1 MKKTNF
7 LNYLVIIATLI
18 LGACS
23 NVDEPEEPTL
33 PTQSLPFIE
42 TFQQGFGEFTTQ
54 NVLGDQ
60 VWEYSS
66 QYKYVM
72 ITGYVDADGDGTKEN
87 NANEDWLISPEIDLS
102 NITAAKLT
110 FEHVIRYFANPTTEA
125 TLWVSE
131 NYVDGLP
138 STATWTQ
145 LTTPLFTNFS
155 DWTFGS
161 SGEISLTSYTGK
173 KIRIAFKYI
182 STETKAGTWEI
193 KNFKVEEGEAATL
206 PADTPTGE
214 GTEISPYNVIAA
226 IQNQGGLKW
235 VTGYIVGN
243 IDGSGMSI
251 NTESKFT
258 TPFTIKTNLLIA
270 DSPTETNYEKC
281 LPVQLPSGAVRDGLN
296 LVDNP
301 NNLGKKVKL
310 YGSLETYFGVS
321 GLKSASYFELEDG
334 TSGGTK
340 PSDTSGAIFSETFAA
355 SKGDFTIV
363 DVIKNPV
370 LSYIWTHDPTYKC
383 MKASAYANNNNYES
397 ESWLISPAINL
408 SGETNVTLNFEH
420 TIGPAA
426 QLSID
431 KSHFSVWLSNNYST
445 GNPNEATWTKLDLSA
460 SSFNTTAW
468 TFVPVSL
475 TIPSQYLTSN
485 VRIAFKYTS
494 TNTASATWEVKN
506 VVVK

>member
-7 LNYLVIIATLI
+7 LNYLVIIAIFI
-18 LGACS
+18 LGGCS
-23 NVDEPEEPTL
+23 NVDEPEEPTS
-33 PTQSLPFIE
+33 PAQSLPFIE
-42 TFQQGFGEFTTQ
+42 TFEQGFGKFTTQ

-60 VWEYSS
+60 VWEYSP
-66 QYKYVM
+66 QYKYVK
-72 ITGYVDADGDGTKEN
+72 ITGYVDGTKEN
-87 NANEDWLISPEIDLS
+87 HANEDWLISPEIDLS
-102 NITAAKLT
+102 NVTAAKLT
-110 FEHVIRYFANPTTEA
+110 FEHVIRNFANPATEA

-131 NYVDGLP
+131 NYIDGLP

-161 SGEISLTSYTGK
+161 SGEISLTPYAGK

-182 STETKAGTWEI
+182 STDIKAGTWEI
-193 KNFKVEEGEAATL
+193 KNFKVEEGEAATP

-226 IQNQGGLKW
+226 IQNQGNSKW

-243 IDGSGMSI
+243 IDGSGISI
-251 NTESKFT
+251 TTESKFT
-258 TPFTIKTNLLIA
+258 PPFTVKTNLLIA
-270 DSPTETNYEKC
+270 DSPTETDYKKC
-281 LPVQLPSGAVRDGLN
+281 LPVQLPAGAVRNGLN
-296 LVDNP
+296 LVDKP
-301 NNLGKKVKL
+301 ANLGKKVKL
-310 YGSLETYFGVS
+310 YGSLETYFGVP
-321 GLKSASYFELEDG
+321 GLKSCSYFELEDG

-340 PSDTSGAIFSETFAA
+340 PSDTSGAIFSETFAN
-355 SKGDFTIV
+355 SQGDFTIV
-363 DVIKNPV
+363 DVIKNPA
-370 LSYIWTHDPTYKC
+370 LPYIWTHDDSYKY
-383 MKASAYANNNNYES
+383 MKASAYANSTNYES

-420 TIGPAA
+420 TIGPAP
-426 QLSID
+426 QLGID
-431 KSHFSVWLSNNYST
+431 KSHFTVWASNNYST

-460 SSFNTTAW
+460 SSFNTTTPW

>member
-1 MKKTNF
+1 MKKTFF
-7 LNYLVIIATLI
+7 LNYLVIIAIFI
-18 LGACS
+18 LGGCS
-23 NVDEPEEPTL
+23 NVDEPEVPT
-33 PTQSLPFIE
+33 PTTQTLPFIE
-42 TFQQGFGEFTTQ
+42 TFEQGFGKFTTQ
-54 NVLGDQ
+54 NVIGDQ

-72 ITGYVDADGDGTKEN
+72 ITGYVDTDGDGTKEN
-87 NANEDWLISPEIDLS
+87 HANEDWLISPEIDLS
-102 NITAAKLT
+102 NVTAAKLT
-110 FEHVIRYFANPTTEA
+110 FEHVIRYFTNPATEA

-145 LTTPLFTNFS
+145 LTTPLFTNSS
-155 DWTFGS
+155 DWTLVN
-161 SGEISLTSYTGK
+161 SGEISLKPYAGK
-173 KIRIAFKYI
+173 KIRVAFKYI
-182 STETKAGTWEI
+182 STDTKAGTWEI
-193 KNFKVEEGEAATL
+193 KNFKVEEGEAATS
-206 PADTPTGE
+206 PVDTPTGE
-214 GTEISPYNVIAA
+214 GTETSPYNVTAA

-243 IDGSGMSI
+243 VDGTGMSL

-270 DSPTETNYEKC
+270 NSPTETDYTKC
-281 LPVQLPSGAVRDGLN
+281 LPVQLPTGAIRDGLN
-296 LVDNP
+296 LVDKP
-301 NNLGKKVKL
+301 ANLGEKVKL
-310 YGSLETYFGVS
+310 YGSLEAYFGVP
-321 GLKSASYFELEDG
+321 GLKSTSYFELEDG

-340 PSDTSGAIFSETFAA
+340 PSDTSGAIFSDTFAT

-363 DVIKNPV
+363 DVIKDPV
-370 LSYIWTHDPTYKC
+370 LSYIWTHDTKFTC
-383 MKASAYANNNNYES
+383 MKASAFANNTNYES

-408 SGETNVTLNFEH
+408 SGKTNVTLNFEH
-420 TIGPAA
+420 TIGPAS
-426 QLSID
+426 QLDID
-431 KSHFSVWLSNNYST
+431 KSHFTVWVSNNYST
-445 GNPNEATWTKLDLSA
+445 GNPNEAIWTKLDLSA

-475 TIPSQYLTSN
+475 TIPSQYLTTD

-506 VVVK
+506 LVIY